1 MFNVPRIDKNE
12 RAKIKRYVNYEERV
26 IKRA

>member
-12 RAKIKRYVNYEERV
+12 GFKIKRNVNYEEGV
-26 IKRA
+26 IKET